1 MIFEPRFTLTPE
13 LVSVFQESGLR
24 RQQLLLAVLNP
35 RAELEWQFTSSVE
48 ATHYSTAI
56 EGNPLSLEEVRR
68 LLSSQPIQKPRQP
81 EIEVRN
87 YKAALDWLRRT
98 WTGQTQAILPETIF
112 HLQALIMLDL
122 ELPARL
128 GKWRVDPVFVF
139 DAKTNEPVHEGDPAD
154 EVPARMAA
162 LCQWLNTTNEHPLTR
177 AAIAHLEFVRI
188 HPFMD
193 GNGRTARL
201 LETLLLAQHGWDVRG
216 LIALEPYYRI
226 NLNRYYDLI
235 ASSIARKDFTAWI
248 VFVAEAM
255 RQRLIQLEQHL
266 QTKTA
271 PPETPLLNE
280 RQLRIL
286 ALLDHPNAVISN
298 ADAQK
303 LSGASHMTAARDLA
317 YLVQIGLLEKHG
329 AGRSTR
335 YQRKL
340 ST

>member
-1 MIFEPRFTLTPE
+1 MIFRPRFTVTPE
-13 LVSVFQESGLR
+13 LGSLLQEAATR
-24 RQQLLLAVLNP
+24 RQQLLLAAINP

-56 EGNPLSLEEVRR
+56 EGNPLTLEEVRR

-87 YKAALDWLRRT
+87 YKTALDWLRRT
-98 WTGQTQAILPETIF
+98 WTGQPRPILPATIL
-112 HLQALIMLDL
+112 HLHSLIMHDL

-128 GKWRVDPVFVF
+128 GKWRPDPVFVF
-139 DAKTNEPVHEGDPAD
+139 DAKTNQPVHEGDPAA
-154 EVPARMAA
+154 EVSARIAA
-162 LCQWLNTTNEHPLTR
+162 LCQWLSTTTEHPITR
-177 AAIAHLEFVRI
+177 AAVAHLEFVRI

-193 GNGRTARL
+193 GNGRSARL

-226 NLNRYYDLI
+226 NLSKYYDLI
-235 ASSIARKDFTAWI
+235 ASSIAKKDCTDWI
-248 VFVAEAM
+248 IFVAEAM
-255 RQRLIQLEQHL
+255 LERLMRLEQQL
-266 QTKTA
+266 QTQTA
-271 PPETPLLNE
+271 PQTTPLLNE

-286 ALLDHPNAVISN
+286 ALLDHPNAMMSN
-298 ADAQK
+298 SDAQK

-329 AGRSTR
+329 AGRATR
-335 YQRKL
+335 YRRKL
-340 ST
+340 SA